1 MKKNRVLFWRYQ
13 GIDKT
18 REAYLEPADS
28 VYEGPV
34 VVLVDH
40 LSVSSAEEFSGGLKA
55 IKRATIVGERTPGV
69 VDVGRAATGLTS
81 FGFFAISNNSGQ
93 QSISFSFLKFDCY
106 KSPANFGRLS
116 MSLSNRPHILGV
128 DIGSVSIDV
137 VAIDAR
143 HDIVQTAY
151 EFHHGK
157 PEQKLKEILE
167 QFNLKS
173 VGRIAA
179 TGGTPSVLKAARRY
193 DNRVAV
199 MRAVGRYH
207 EKVGSILVVGGEKF
221 GLIRLDDSG
230 NYLNFKSNT
239 GCAAG
244 TGSFLDQQAQRLNLS
259 GAAELSRM
267 ACSNNGPVPKIASRC
282 AVFAKTDL
290 VHAQQEGYS
299 LAQICDGLCRGLAH
313 NIFATLF
320 TSDNFHGPIVF
331 TGGVSLNRA
340 VVNHLQVLTGK
351 RIITAETLFYSA
363 IGAALSLAD
372 DTAAPPFRGIRS
384 SDDILQARGNRLEY
398 FHDPLELAL
407 TDYPDFNGI
416 VSYGFR
422 DRDANDLL
430 EVEVDIYQDLTDLGP
445 LKVHLGV
452 DVGSTS
458 TKAVVLDRQKAVA
471 AGFYT
476 RTAGNPLTAVQRIL
490 AAVHDMAHRYGLK
503 LNFVGVATTGAG
515 RKFIGNIIGADLV
528 IDEIT
533 THARAAVEIDPRVDT
548 IIEIGG
554 QDAKFTTL
562 HNGRVTFAAMNTVC
576 AAGTGSFIEE
586 QAQKLNCPLSQYSA
600 RASRRRSPMASD
612 RCTVFM
618 ERDLNHHL
626 TAGYAVDEVL
636 AAVLHSVRENYLT
649 KVAIENRIGD
659 VISFQGATAKNKA
672 LVAAFE
678 KRLDKSIMVSR
689 YCHLTGALGA
699 ALMLFDQ
706 PTGATRFRGLDLCQK
721 DIPLRH
727 ETCDLCTNHCKLTV
741 AEIEGTI
748 EAYGFMCGRDYDIR
762 HYVNNNRSGFDLLKM
777 RARTFSFEQFTK
789 NRETFTIG
797 IPAALHLLEDLPF
810 WQYFFHILGIKTITD
825 KVPDKDSADGKRL
838 AGAEF
843 CAPMTALHSQVGD
856 LLGRSDFIFLPFYLD
871 KKGRE
876 KGPRRQYCY
885 YTQFAPSLNTLA
897 GGRQMDTKFLTPVV
911 HYLYSSFHTKA
922 QLYRMLK
929 SICRHR
935 ISYFDV
941 SSAFDRASEFR
952 TLCRS
957 RWRTLY
963 QQHAGDGTDLHVML
977 LGRPYNVMA
986 ADRHKGIPDI
996 LAALGIKAF
1005 FQDMLSYTEQD
1016 VESIA
1021 ALLKEV
1027 HWHFGAKV
1035 LEAAEVV
1042 ANTPGAYPIL
1052 MTAFKCSPDSFVI
1065 DYFQKIMASHD
1076 KPYLI
1081 LQLDDHDTSGGYE
1094 TRIEAAVRSFQN
1106 HHSMACRRGTKRP
1119 LSLPLAAKSR
1129 HLLNRTLVL
1138 PNWDS
1143 IVCKLLTAN
1152 LVRAGFDA
1160 RCLKETPAV
1169 IRRSMRF
1176 NSGQCTPLNIIA
1188 QEFIDF
1194 VETRGLDPDQTVLW
1208 MPAGEIACNIKLY
1221 PHYIKNILHSYG
1233 NGMQQA
1239 EVYPGQLSMLD
1250 ISVMLPV
1257 NNYFAYMFGG
1267 IIRKIGCR
1275 FRPYERHNGSTD
1287 QMIERAID
1295 ILHDAFLGGRAKQ
1308 DAVAEVVAGFEAI
1321 ELNHR
1326 SALPQRP
1333 KVAVFGD
1340 LYARDNDV
1348 MNQNLV
1354 YFIEEHGGEVITTP
1368 YSEYLKLVSRPYLR
1382 KWLIE
1387 GHYLSAISS
1396 KALMAS
1402 LKKKEKMYYTQFKRV
1417 LKEPKPEYSE
1427 PVGDILARYHVR
1439 LENTGESM
1447 DNLLKIHYIKKHH
1460 PDVALFV
1467 QTSPAFCC
1475 PALVTEAMANEI
1487 ERQTGT
1493 PVVSITYDSTG
1504 GNQNDAIIPYLK
1516 FPRNTGRQQDREA
1529 HQRLGRP

>member
-1 MKKNRVLFWRYQ
+1 M
-13 GIDKT
+13 
-18 REAYLEPADS
+18 
-28 VYEGPV
+28 
-34 VVLVDH
+34 
-40 LSVSSAEEFSGGLKA
+40 SS
-55 IKRATIVGERTPGV
+55 
-69 VDVGRAATGLTS
+69 
-81 FGFFAISNNSGQ
+81 SNCPQ
-93 QSISFSFLKFDCY
+93 
-106 KSPANFGRLS
+106 
-116 MSLSNRPHILGV
+116 ILGV
-128 DIGSVSIDV
+128 DIGSVSIAV
-137 VAIDAR
+137 VALAHR
-143 HDIVQTAY
+143 HEIIQTAY

-157 PEQKLKEILE
+157 PDQKLKEILE
-167 QFNLKS
+167 QFDLKT
-173 VGRIAA
+173 VGGIAA
-179 TGGTPSVLKAARRY
+179 TAGTPPIMKATRRY

-199 MRAVGRYH
+199 MRAVRRYH
-207 EKVGSILVVGGEKF
+207 EKVGCILVVGGEKF
-221 GLIRLDDSG
+221 GLIHLDDCG

-244 TGSFLDQQAQRLNLS
+244 TGSFLDQQAQRLNLRD
-259 GAAELSRM
+259 AAELSRI
-267 ACSNNGPVPKIASRC
+267 ACSNTGPVPKIASRC

-290 VHAQQEGYS
+290 VHAQQQGHS

-313 NIFATLF
+313 NIFAALF

-340 VVNHLQVLTGK
+340 VVKHLHALIGK

-372 DTAAPPFRGIRS
+372 DAAAPLFPGIQS
-384 SDDILQARGNRLEY
+384 SDNILQARGNRLEY
-398 FHDPLELAL
+398 FHDRLELAL
-407 TDYPDFNGI
+407 SDYPDFDGI
-416 VSYGFR
+416 
-422 DRDANDLL
+422 DAYKFSGCDGEDPL
-430 EVEVDIYQDLTDLGP
+430 EVEVDIYQDLTDLGS
-445 LKVHLGV
+445 LKVRLGI

-458 TKAVVLDRQKAVA
+458 TKAVVLDQQKAVA

-490 AAVHDMAHRYGLK
+490 AAVHDMAQRYDLK

-562 HNGRVTFAAMNTVC
+562 QNGRVTFAAMNTVC

-586 QAQKLNCPLSQYSA
+586 QAQKLDCPLSQYA
-600 RASRRRSPMASD
+600 NRASRSRSPMASD

-618 ERDLNHHL
+618 ERDLNHYL
-626 TAGYAVDEVL
+626 STGYAVDEVL
-636 AAVLHSVRENYLT
+636 TAVLHSVRENYLT
-649 KVAIENRIGD
+649 KVACENRIGD

-678 KRLDKSIMVSR
+678 KRLGKSIMVSR
-689 YCHLTGALGA
+689 YCHLTGAIGA
-699 ALMLFDQ
+699 ALMLSDQ
-706 PTGATRFRGLDLCQK
+706 PPGATCFRGLGLYKQ

-727 ETCDLCTNHCKLTV
+727 ETCDLCANHCKLTV
-741 AEIEGTI
+741 AEVEGTVA
-748 EAYGFMCGRDYDIR
+748 AYGFMCGRDYDTR

-777 RARTFSFEQFTK
+777 RARTFSFEHITET
-789 NRETFTIG
+789 RETFTIG

-810 WQYFFHILGIKTITD
+810 WQYFFHILGIKTITNKD
-825 KVPDKDSADGKRL
+825 PDKDSANGKRL

-856 LLGRSDFIFLPFYLD
+856 LLRRSDFIFLPFYLD

-885 YTQFAPSLNTLA
+885 YTQFAPSLNTCA
-897 GGRQMDTKFLTPVV
+897 GGPQTDKKFLTPVV

-929 SICRHR
+929 SVCRHR

-952 TLCRS
+952 TICRS
-957 RWRTLY
+957 RWRSLY
-963 QQHAGDGTDLHVML
+963 QQHAGGGPEMHVVL

-986 ADRHKGIPDI
+986 ADRHKGIPDF
-996 LAALGIKAF
+996 LAAMGIKAF
-1005 FQDMLSYTEQD
+1005 FQDMLSYSEQD

-1106 HHSMACRRGTKRP
+1106 HHSMTCQRGTKRP

-1129 HLLNRTLVL
+1129 QLLSRTLVL
-1138 PNWDS
+1138 PNWDP
-1143 IVCKLLTAN
+1143 IACKLLTAN

-1160 RCLKETPAV
+1160 WCLEETSAV

-1194 VETRGLDPDQTVLW
+1194 VETRGLDPAQTVLW

-1233 NGMQQA
+1233 NGMERA
-1239 EVYPGQLSMLD
+1239 DVYPGKLSMLD

-1267 IIRKIGCR
+1267 IIRKIGCKL
-1275 FRPYERHNGSTD
+1275 RPYERHKGSTD
-1287 QMIERAID
+1287 QMIDRAID
-1295 ILHDAFLGGRAKQ
+1295 ILQDAFLGRCAKQ

-1321 ELNHR
+1321 ELIDR
-1326 SALPQRP
+1326 AAQPARP

-1387 GHYLSAISS
+1387 GHYLNAISS
-1396 KALMAS
+1396 QALMAT
-1402 LKKKEKMYYTQFKRV
+1402 LKKKEKVFYAQFNR
-1417 LKEPKPEYSE
+1417 LLEEPELEYSE
-1427 PVGDILARYHVR
+1427 PARDILARYHVR

-1447 DNLLKIHYIKKHH
+1447 DNILKIHYIKKHH

-1475 PALVTEAMANEI
+1475 PALVTEAMADEI

-1493 PVVSITYDSTG
+1493 PVVSITYDGAG
-1504 GNQNDAIIPYLK
+1504 GNPNDAIIPYLK
-1516 FPRNTGRQQDREA
+1516 FPRKSGQTQRRINLDANKSQTG
-1529 HQRLGRP
+1529 

>member
-1 MKKNRVLFWRYQ
+1 
-13 GIDKT
+13 
-18 REAYLEPADS
+18 
-28 VYEGPV
+28 
-34 VVLVDH
+34 
-40 LSVSSAEEFSGGLKA
+40 
-55 IKRATIVGERTPGV
+55 
-69 VDVGRAATGLTS
+69 
-81 FGFFAISNNSGQ
+81 
-93 QSISFSFLKFDCY
+93 
-106 KSPANFGRLS
+106 
-116 MSLSNRPHILGV
+116 MSLSNHPHILGV
-128 DIGSVSIDV
+128 DIGSVSISLV
-137 VAIDAR
+137 VIDSQNG
-143 HDIVQTAY
+143 IVQSRYA
-151 EFHHGK
+151 FHHGK
-157 PEQKLKEILE
+157 PDQKLKALLE
-167 QFNLKS
+167 HINLNS
-173 VGRIAA
+173 IGGIAA
-179 TGGTPSVLKAARRY
+179 TAGTPPILKATERY

-199 MRAVGRYH
+199 MRAARRYH
-207 EKVGSILVVGGEKF
+207 HNFGSILVVGGEKF
-221 GLIRLDDSG
+221 GLIRLDQHG
-230 NYLNFKSNT
+230 NYLGFKSNT

-244 TGSFLDQQAQRLNLS
+244 TGSFLDQQALRLNLS
-259 GAAELSRM
+259 GAAELSRI
-267 ACSNNGPVPKIASRC
+267 ACSNTGLVPTIASRC

-290 VHAQQEGYS
+290 VHAQQEGRS
-299 LAQICDGLCRGLAH
+299 IAEICDGLCLGLAR
-313 NIFATLF
+313 NIYDTLF
-320 TSDNFHGPIVF
+320 TVDNVYGPIVF
-331 TGGVSLNRA
+331 TGGVSLNAA
-340 VVNHLQVLTGK
+340 VVKHLRRLLGK
-351 RIITAETLFYSA
+351 DIISDGTLLHGA
-363 IGAALSLAD
+363 VGAALSLAD
-372 DTAAPPFRGIRS
+372 ENTAMPVLELRS
-384 SDDILQARGNRLEY
+384 VDDVLMVRRTSLTY
-398 FHDPLELAL
+398 VHDPLAL
-407 TDYPDFNGI
+407 TLSDYPDFAGI
-416 VSYGFR
+416 QSYHYITT
-422 DRDANDLL
+422 DPHPDL
-430 EVEVDIYQDLTDLGP
+430 EVEVDVYRDMGRIRQLTACLGI
-445 LKVHLGV
+445 

-458 TKAVVLDRQKAVA
+458 TKAVLLDPDKTVV

-476 RTAGNPLTAVQRIL
+476 RTAGNPLVAVQVIQ
-490 AAVHDMAHRYGLK
+490 AAIIDLMSKNGIELK
-503 LNFVGVATTGAG
+503 ICGTGTTGAG
-515 RKFIGNIIGADLV
+515 RKFIGKIVGADLV

-533 THARAAVEIDPRVDT
+533 SHARAAVEIDPEVDT

-562 HNGRVTFAAMNTVC
+562 QNGRVTFAAMNTVC

-586 QAQKLNCPLSQYSA
+586 QAQKLDCPLSQYA
-600 RASRRRSPMASD
+600 DRAFRRKSPMASD

-626 TAGYAVDEVL
+626 TEGYAVDEVL
-636 AAVLHSVRENYLT
+636 ASVLHSVRENYLT
-649 KVAIENRIGD
+649 KVASENRIGD

-678 KRLDKSIMVSR
+678 KRLGKSIMVSR

-706 PTGATRFRGLDLCQK
+706 LPAATRFRGLDLYKK

-727 ETCDLCTNHCKLTV
+727 ETCELCTNHCKLTV
-741 AEIEGTI
+741 AEIDGTI

-777 RARTFSFEQFTK
+777 RARTFSFEPTTE
-789 NRETFTIG
+789 NREKFTIG

-810 WQYFFHILGIKTITD
+810 WQYFFHILGIKTITN
-825 KVPDKDSADGKRL
+825 KNRGKEFADGKRL

-856 LLGRSDFIFLPFYLD
+856 LLHRSDFIFLPFYLD

-885 YTQFAPSLNTLA
+885 YTQFAPSLNTCA
-897 GGRQMDTKFLTPVV
+897 GGLQTDRKFLTPLV

-941 SSAFDRASEFR
+941 SSAYDRAREFR
-952 TLCRS
+952 NICRS
-957 RWRTLY
+957 QWRTLY
-963 QQHAGDGTDLHVML
+963 QHHAGDGSDLHVVL

-1016 VESIA
+1016 VEAIA
-1021 ALLKEV
+1021 PLLKEV
-1027 HWHFGAKV
+1027 HWHFAAKV

-1052 MTAFKCSPDSFVI
+1052 MTAFRCSPDSFVI

-1106 HHSMACRRGTKRP
+1106 HHSMTCRQGTKCP

-1138 PNWDS
+1138 PNWDP
-1143 IVCKLLTAN
+1143 IACKLLAAN

-1160 RCLKETPAV
+1160 CCLEETSAV

-1188 QEFIDF
+1188 QEFVDF
-1194 VETRGLDPDQTVLW
+1194 VETRGLDPAQTVLW

-1233 NGMQQA
+1233 NGMDQA

-1267 IIRKIGCR
+1267 IIRKIGCK
-1275 FRPYERHNGSTD
+1275 FRPYERHKGSTD
-1287 QMIERAID
+1287 QMIDRAID
-1295 ILHDAFLGGRAKQ
+1295 ILQDAFWGHRAKQ
-1308 DAVAEVVAGFEAI
+1308 DAVSEVVAGFEAI
-1321 ELNHR
+1321 ELIDR
-1326 SALPQRP
+1326 SARRGRS

-1354 YFIEEHGGEVITTP
+1354 HFIEEHGGEVITTP

-1387 GHYLSAISS
+1387 GHYLNAISS
-1396 KALMAS
+1396 QALMAT
-1402 LKKKEKMYYTQFKRV
+1402 LKKKEKVFYAQFQRV
-1417 LKEPKPEYSE
+1417 LKEPEPEYSE
-1427 PVGDILARYHVR
+1427 PARDILAHYHVR

-1447 DNLLKIHYIKKHH
+1447 DNILKIHYIKKHH

-1467 QTSPAFCC
+1467 QASPAFCC

-1487 ERQTGT
+1487 ERQTGI
-1493 PVVSITYDSTG
+1493 PVVSITYDGTG
-1504 GNQNDAIIPYLK
+1504 GNPNDAIIPYLK
-1516 FPRNTGRQQDREA
+1516 FPRETARSRRLYSDFPPQDQVSGFSKKTLLR
-1529 HQRLGRP
+1529 